1 MRILALETAT
11 EACSAALYLDGEIL
25 ERFEMAPRRHAQ
37 RILSM
42 LEELLTEAGL
52 ALEALDALAF
62 GRGPG
67 AFTSLR
73 IAAGVVQGLAL
84 GANLP
89 VVPVSTLA
97 ALAWEVFCG
106 SEAEY
111 ALAALDAR
119 MGEVYW
125 GIYRRCGCPVIAESI
140 IAPESV
146 VFPDEVKGIGI
157 GPGWEVY
164 GEVLRRRLGEERLLE
179 IWPKRLPRASAV
191 ARLAAAMF
199 ARGETVA
206 AEQALPV
213 YLRERVATVAG

>member
-11 EACSAALYLDGEIL
+11 EACSAALYLDGETL
-25 ERFEMAPRRHAQ
+25 ERFEIAPRQHAQ
-37 RILSM
+37 RILPM

-52 ALEALDALAF
+52 ALKALDALAF

-67 AFTSLR
+67 AFTCLR

-97 ALAWEVFCG
+97 ALALEVFYG
-106 SEAEY
+106 SDAEY

-125 GIYRRCGCPVIAESI
+125 GIYRRGGCPVIPESI

-146 VFPDEVKGIGI
+146 VFPDAVKGIGI

-164 GEVLRRRLGEERLLE
+164 GEVLRRRLGEERLLA

-191 ARLAAAMF
+191 ARLAGEMF
-199 ARGETVA
+199 ARGEMVA
-206 AEQALPV
+206 AEQALPI
-213 YLRERVATVAG
+213 YLRERVAAVAG

>member
-25 ERFEMAPRRHAQ
+25 NRFEVAPRQHTQ
-37 RILSM
+37 LILPM
-42 LEELLTEAGL
+42 LRELLMEAGL
-52 ALEALDALAF
+52 TSLEVLDALAF

-67 AFTSLR
+67 AFTCLR

-89 VVPVSTLA
+89 VIPVSTLA
-97 ALAWEVFCG
+97 ALALEVFDD
-106 SEAEY
+106 SDAEY

-125 GIYRRCGCPVIAESI
+125 GVYRRGCCPVVPESI
-140 IAPESV
+140 IAPQSV
-146 VFPDEVKGIGI
+146 VYAEEVKGIGI

-164 GEVLRRRLGEERLLE
+164 GEALRHRLGEDRLLE
-179 IWPKRLPRASAV
+179 VWPKRVPRASAV
-191 ARLAAAMF
+191 ARLAAEVF

-206 AEQALPV
+206 PEEALPI
-213 YLRERVATVAG
+213 YLRDCF